1 MGKFKKEQQM
11 SKRFSMGVL
20 LCVLLLFMAIS
31 GFAQESAVKGNRAGV
46 ELDATGAVVQ
56 RATVTLTGPTGTHT
70 AQTDTDGKFIF
81 PLLTPGV
88 YSVKVERQGFK
99 VANVKGVEVV
109 IGRTSSLRM
118 QLEAGAVSEIVEV
131 SANAVTVDTTSTATG
146 ANLND
151 AFYASVP
158 VPRNVS
164 GLFYVA
170 PGVAD
175 SGQAGRA
182 NPSISGGSGL
192 ENLYV
197 ADGVN
202 ITDPAFGG
210 LGIFTRIY
218 GSVGTGINLSFIKE
232 VQVKT
237 GGFEPQYGQATGG
250 VVQIVTKSG
259 SQNFHG
265 ALGFFAAPVNTEAET
280 LRIDAFRNRHVGASL
295 LTNSSN
301 AGGTLPAG
309 GLGVGPGSYDIDG
322 EIGGYLPGFRNNLFF
337 FGSYNPTLTTDFLV
351 PPQFAGSPTI
361 TG

>member
-1 MGKFKKEQQM
+1 MILNNLYASKDGTSDAARCIGSAILTFEIHGGKITMNKERQMGKKVLL
-11 SKRFSMGVL
+11 GVL
-20 LCVLLLFMAIS
+20 ITALILFLGVP
-31 GFAQESAVKGNRAGV
+31 GFAQESTVKGNLAGMV
-46 ELDATGAVVQ
+46 VDASGAIVQ
-56 RATVTLTGPTGTHT
+56 GATVTLTGPTGTRT
-70 AQTDTDGKFIF
+70 TKTDVDGKFIF
-81 PLLTPGV
+81 PTLTPGA
-88 YSVKVERQGFK
+88 YAVKVEQQGFK
-99 VANVKGVEVV
+99 VADVKGIEVAT
-109 IGRTSSLRM
+109 GRTSSLRM
-118 QLEAGAVSEIVEV
+118 QLEPGAVSEIVEV

-164 GLFYVA
+164 GLFYTA

-175 SGQAGRA
+175 SGGAGRS

-210 LGIFTRIY
+210 LGIFTRTY

-237 GGFEPQYGQATGG
+237 GGFEPQYGQSTGG

-259 SQNFHG
+259 SDHFH
-265 ALGFFAAPVNTEAET
+265 
-280 LRIDAFRNRHVGASL
+280 
-295 LTNSSN
+295 
-301 AGGTLPAG
+301 
-309 GLGVGPGSYDIDG
+309 
-322 EIGGYLPGFRNNLFF
+322 
-337 FGSYNPTLTTDFLV
+337 
-351 PPQFAGSPTI
+351 
-361 TG
+361 

>member
-1 MGKFKKEQQM
+1 MG
-11 SKRFSMGVL
+11 KRFSIGVL
-20 LCVLLLFMAIS
+20 LCALLLFMGIS
-31 GFAQESAVKGNRAGV
+31 GFAQESTVKGNLSGV
-46 ELDATGAVVQ
+46 VLDASGAVVQ
-56 RATVTLTGPTGTHT
+56 GATITLTGPTGTHT
-70 AQTDTDGKFIF
+70 AHTDTDGKFIF
-81 PLLTPGV
+81 PLLPPGA
-88 YSVKVERQGFK
+88 YSVKVEKQGFK
-99 VANVKGVEVV
+99 VADVKGVEVV
-109 IGRTSSLRM
+109 TGRTSSLRM
-118 QLEAGAVSEIVEV
+118 QLEPGAVSEIVEV
-131 SANAVTVDTTSTATG
+131 SANAVTVDTTSSATG
-146 ANLND
+146 SNLND

-237 GGFEPQYGQATGG
+237 GGFEPQYGQSAGG

-259 SQNFHG
+259 GKVFHG
-265 ALGFFAAPVNTEAET
+265 A
-280 LRIDAFRNRHVGASL
+280 
-295 LTNSSN
+295 
-301 AGGTLPAG
+301 
-309 GLGVGPGSYDIDG
+309 
-322 EIGGYLPGFRNNLFF
+322 IGGYFAPASASAHPKQISLF
-337 FGSYNPTLTTDFLV
+337 P
-351 PPQFAGSPTI
+351 
-361 TG
+361 

>member
-164 GLFYVA
+164 GLFYTA

-175 SGQAGRA
+175 SGGAGRS

-210 LGIFTRIY
+210 LGIFTRTY
-218 GSVGTGINLSFIKE
+218 GSVGSGINLSFIKE
-232 VQVKT
+232 VQIKT
-237 GGFEPQYGQATGG
+237 GGFEPQYGQSTGG

-259 SQNFHG
+259 SPEFHG
-265 ALGFFAAPVNTEAET
+265 AIGTYFAPKGTEAEYRQRDDFRKINVGNF
-280 LRIDAFRNRHVGASL
+280 LHQANYDASGEV
-295 LTNSSN
+295 
-301 AGGTLPAG
+301 AGY
-309 GLGVGPGSYDIDG
+309 V
-322 EIGGYLPGFRNNLFF
+322 PGFRNNLFF
-337 FGSYNPTLTTDFLV
+337 FASYNPTW
-351 PPQFAGSPTI
+351 
-361 TG
+361 